1 MKSDGLY
8 CQASPARVEHP
19 GGERRVLGLWRRMC
33 REGSLVLVAVSSVS
47 TQSLR
52 YIAAPLHQLTDVHIP
67 KAAGQKVQV
76 AILDQLLGE
85 EGHKVVRF

>member
-1 MKSDGLY
+1 MDGLY

-19 GGERRVLGLWRRMC
+19 GGERRVLGPWRRMC
-33 REGSLVLVAVSSVS
+33 REGSLALVAVSSVS

-52 YIAAPLHQLTDVHIP
+52 YIATPLHQLTDVHIP

-76 AILDQLLGE
+76 AILDQVLGE
-85 EGHKVVRF
+85 ESHKVVRF